1 VLNDEISL
9 AASLRRRGDAALAVP
24 VLERVCATLAPREQD
39 PEIGDYYRVAL
50 NNLAMSL
57 RDVDRLDEAR
67 AALSKCLA
75 LLDALVTPDDFE
87 LVERARALDNL
98 AVLLLAIGDAVK
110 AESFA
115 RRALGEWTQLVGEAA
130 ADTAIARS
138 NVGASLLRQR
148 RLGEARPALER
159 AHGDLASALGA
170 AHPVVAGSL
179 ALLAE
184 LALAERDVLGAVEHA
199 QRSLDVS
206 AAAELGVDHPDVR
219 SAEEILEA
227 ANSQLS

>member
-1 VLNDEISL
+1 
-9 AASLRRRGDAALAVP
+9 
-24 VLERVCATLAPREQD
+24 
-39 PEIGDYYRVAL
+39 
-50 NNLAMSL
+50 
-57 RDVDRLDEAR
+57 
-67 AALSKCLA
+67 
-75 LLDALVTPDDFE
+75 
-87 LVERARALDNL
+87 
-98 AVLLLAIGDAVK
+98 
-110 AESFA
+110 
-115 RRALGEWTQLVGEAA
+115 VGA
-130 ADTAIARS
+130 ADTAIARG

-159 AHGDLASALGA
+159 AHADLASALGA

-206 AAAELGVDHPDVR
+206 AAAALGVDHPDVR

-227 ANSQLS
+227 ATSQLS